1 LIFVFIIF
9 RKSYKLIG
17 RGLKV
22 MQSSSGKSSV
32 VMERTLTGLFT
43 CLTTGAI
50 LMASSL
56 YFTKPS
62 PAQAQPAPLNG
73 SIQSVNGP
81 ENVMILLDSSYSMIE
96 PLGGGRNI
104 NKMAAAKSSVLEMIR
119 DLPPTANIGLRIY
132 GNSNNQMHACH
143 ATTRLVPLGQGNRNM
158 MAAQMIGIQPT
169 GSTPISYSIIQS
181 LNDDFTGYPGKKSI
195 ILISDG
201 IETCGEDPCT
211 LAVRMQQLGA
221 NVKINVIGLGI
232 DDIAA
237 VKQLRCVALAT
248 KGKFFT
254 ANTAA
259 ELGRSLH
266 NAMAVETH
274 VQATILPGGGV
285 PRGNVEPGNNPPVAV
300 PRNPDSKS
308 SASKKLPESDW
319 LDAGPSISPKPKK

>member
-1 LIFVFIIF
+1 
-9 RKSYKLIG
+9 
-17 RGLKV
+17 
-22 MQSSSGKSSV
+22 MQSSSRKSSG
-32 VMERTLTGLFT
+32 VMKRTLTGLFT
-43 CLTTGAI
+43 CLMTGSV
-50 LMASSL
+50 LVVSSL
-56 YFTKPS
+56 YFMKPF
-62 PAQAQPAPLNG
+62 PVQAQPAPLNG

-132 GNSNNQMHACH
+132 GNSNNPMHACH
-143 ATTRLVPLGQGNRNM
+143 ATTRLVPLGQGNRNY

-181 LNDDFTGYPGKKSI
+181 LNEDFAGHPGKKSI

-211 LAVRMQQLGA
+211 LAVRMQQMGA

-232 DDIAA
+232 DDVDAI
-237 VKQLRCVALAT
+237 KQLRCVALGT

-274 VQATILPGGGV
+274 VQATILPGGGGSNSSYG
-285 PRGNVEPGNNPPVAV
+285 PANIPPVAV
-300 PRNPDSKS
+300 PRNPDPKS

-319 LDAGPSISPKPKK
+319 LDADPSSSPKKRK

>member
-1 LIFVFIIF
+1 
-9 RKSYKLIG
+9 
-17 RGLKV
+17 
-22 MQSSSGKSSV
+22 MQSSSGKNSGA
-32 VMERTLTGLFT
+32 MKGTFAGL
-43 CLTTGAI
+43 LAWLAI
-50 LMASSL
+50 GSL
-56 YFTKPS
+56 FVISGTYFLS
-62 PAQAQPAPLNG
+62 ADPAHAQPAPLNG

-96 PLGGGRNI
+96 PLGGGRNNNGAP
-104 NKMAAAKSSVLEMIR
+104 NKMGAAKNSVLEMIR

-132 GNSNNQMHACH
+132 GNSNNPMHACH

-158 MAAQMIGIQPT
+158 MAAQMIGVQPT

-181 LNDDFTGYPGKKSI
+181 LNEDFVGYPGKKSI

-211 LAVRMQQLGA
+211 LAVRMQQMGA
-221 NVKINVIGLGI
+221 NIKINVIGLGI
-232 DDIAA
+232 DDIDAI
-237 VKQLRCVALAT
+237 KQLRCVALAT

-274 VQATILPGGGV
+274 VQATILPGGGSNLNS
-285 PRGNVEPGNNPPVAV
+285 RPGNTPPVAV
-300 PRNPDSKS
+300 PRNPELKS

-319 LDAGPSISPKPKK
+319 LNADPSSSPKTKK